1 MDEAELTTLIDF
13 NYLPPQC
20 QGEVEGV
27 PAWESRGLVLSLPLS
42 SHMTLSV
49 SLDFIC
55 FGFLAY

>member
-20 QGEVEGV
+20 QGEVEGG
-27 PAWESRGLVLSLPLS
+27 PAWESRGLVLNLPFSSL
-42 SHMTLSV
+42 MTLGL